1 MDLVYRQKM
10 GATFEVL
17 DSAGLKKMTQIIIV
31 TAGYWSDLLPT
42 PHAAPTSSQEGAES
56 YFIQI

>member
-1 MDLVYRQKM
+1 M